1 MLRPGR
7 TGCSWFGV
15 GSPAYVSKLNAKQ
28 NLENRRIVGGLEVRA
43 REMDEQQRTA
53 DHRQSAQEFGSP

>member
-1 MLRPGR
+1 
-7 TGCSWFGV
+7 
-15 GSPAYVSKLNAKQ
+15 
-28 NLENRRIVGGLEVRA
+28 VRA